1 MSTPIPYS
9 DFQTP
14 FNALAQDG
22 GSWVVQQSARE
33 VVCHSATN
41 KGCFTQGCVTCTI
54 LNGAASSPSYTLR
67 YIANV
72 SVPMS
77 QYGNANSLDYSFS
90 YYLIWTSSEVAAGLL
105 LSTKL
110 TVGSSSNT
118 DSFASV
124 DHVWLWDSVNPVI
137 GDPFSHTGT
146 TSLLKS
152 VDRNT
157 AYIPIIIDFS
167 FARQPGLCEW
177 YLTAHAFNI
186 TTPTTGGISGFSTRA
201 QASSPLSRS
210 ISSSATSTKTLPS
223 ELVQTTSPDDTLPGE
238 LPAVGIDLNT
248 TLSNGTATDIPPN
261 SRSVQDIPIAT
272 IIGGVVG
279 GNFALGILL
288 LSLFLLYKR
297 RKRASGEESREEL
310 IRGAGGTDDDGNS
323 TSMPVTIP
331 GHRPR
336 FIPIASPSSSE
347 INHPRPSNDLSIMS
361 RIMTTIL
368 PARAPLVDSQLQSDF
383 QRGHATDHRILRYDL
398 WQPSFLSPSTE
409 VDAPPPAY
417 VSNASDTTSAANE
430 PGGQGWHQT
439 KDRNVR
445 STAMTPV
452 NDDILT
458 VRARV
463 SELK

>member
-137 GDPFSHTGT
+137 
-146 TSLLKS
+146 
-152 VDRNT
+152 
-157 AYIPIIIDFS
+157 
-167 FARQPGLCEW
+167 
-177 YLTAHAFNI
+177 
-186 TTPTTGGISGFSTRA
+186 
-201 QASSPLSRS
+201 
-210 ISSSATSTKTLPS
+210 
-223 ELVQTTSPDDTLPGE
+223 
-238 LPAVGIDLNT
+238 
-248 TLSNGTATDIPPN
+248 
-261 SRSVQDIPIAT
+261 
-272 IIGGVVG
+272 
-279 GNFALGILL
+279 
-288 LSLFLLYKR
+288 
-297 RKRASGEESREEL
+297 
-310 IRGAGGTDDDGNS
+310 
-323 TSMPVTIP
+323 
-331 GHRPR
+331 
-336 FIPIASPSSSE
+336 
-347 INHPRPSNDLSIMS
+347 
-361 RIMTTIL
+361 
-368 PARAPLVDSQLQSDF
+368 
-383 QRGHATDHRILRYDL
+383 
-398 WQPSFLSPSTE
+398 
-409 VDAPPPAY
+409 
-417 VSNASDTTSAANE
+417 
-430 PGGQGWHQT
+430 
-439 KDRNVR
+439 
-445 STAMTPV
+445 
-452 NDDILT
+452 
-458 VRARV
+458 
-463 SELK
+463 